1 VEVDAGLNGKMIK
14 ALLLSVLL
22 TGCSA
27 LGMLKPGGP
36 TVNANAQVGAENTQQ
51 VVANQES
58 TEISAE
64 SVIQNE
70 IQDIP
75 PWVMLLLILGWI
87 LPSPKEIWLGF
98 LKTILVLLGK
108 RKLDI

>member
-1 VEVDAGLNGKMIK
+1 MK
-14 ALLLSVLL
+14 ALLLALFL
-22 TGCSA
+22 TGCSTLGA
-27 LGMLKPGGP
+27 LSSLGGGP
-36 TVNANAQVGAENTQQ
+36 TVNSNAQVGKENTQQ
-51 VVANQES
+51 VVASQET

-87 LPSPKEIWLGF
+87 LPSPAEIWRGCIN
-98 LKTILVLLGK
+98 TILILIG
-108 RKLDI
+108 RKQL